1 MAKLGLLAAAIVL
14 LVVAPVRAQPDQPD
28 VLPKEFSCM
37 TSHTKGASKFY
48 LAKSKCV
55 MKCLTLFWKGLGP
68 ENDCLPPYGGIT
80 ASCVNDTVLGRKG
93 AENKF
98 EATVTKTCLTGPG
111 ANCPECYGAGG
122 CDVSASQDLVQA
134 QEAQFDSFVPGVF
147 CERAGAAVVEQ
158 KCQLGTEK
166 TLMKAFGSRNKCYTN
181 CFVDQRSGGDP
192 ATCLPPATDPDT
204 LLCFTTVDQKS
215 AAAIDKYCNESLIP
229 DAKPDCGGSYPDGA
243 TWTHLI
249 DLAVDGP
256 ITPTF
261 CASPSG
267 AFLD

>member
-14 LVVAPVRAQPDQPD
+14 LVVAPAPAQPDQPD

-37 TSHTKGASKFY
+37 TAHTKGASKFW
-48 LAKSKCV
+48 LAKGKCV

-68 ENDCLPPYGGIT
+68 ESDCLPPYGGIT
-80 ASCVNDTVLGRKG
+80 ASCVNDAVLGKG

-98 EATVTKTCLTGPG
+98 EAAVTKACLTGPG

-122 CDVSASQDLVQA
+122 CDVSASQSLVQD
-134 QEAQFDSFVPGVF
+134 QESQFDSFVPGVF

-158 KCQLGTEK
+158 KCQLNTEK
-166 TLMKAFGSRNKCYTN
+166 VLVKYFGLRHKCYKN
-181 CFVDQRSGGDP
+181 CFVDERSGGDP
-192 ATCLPPATDPDT
+192 ALCMPPASAPKAVTCLD
-204 LLCFTTVDQKS
+204 VVRQKS
-215 AAAIDKYCNESLIP
+215 IAAIDKLCNEALFP
-229 DAKPDCGGSYPDGA
+229 DAIPDCGGYPDG
-243 TWTHLI
+243 TSWTNFINLV
-249 DLAVDGP
+249 VDSE
-256 ITPTF
+256 IAPTF

>member
-14 LVVAPVRAQPDQPD
+14 LVVAPARAQPDQPD

-37 TSHTKGASKFY
+37 TAHNKGASKFW

-80 ASCVNDTVLGRKG
+80 ASCVNETMFLKG

-98 EATVTKTCLTGPG
+98 EATVTKVCLTGPG

-122 CDVSASQDLVQA
+122 CDVSASQDLVQE
-134 QEAQFDSFVPGVF
+134 QEGQFDSFVPGVF

-204 LLCFTTVDQKS
+204 LLCFTKVDQKS

-249 DLAVDGP
+249 DLAVDGT
-256 ITPTF
+256 IAQTF